1 MKKFLV
7 ATTLALALTPL
18 AAYAQSA
25 QATPVP
31 QAAPAPQASPSPA
44 ATPAPGHAAHEYSPL
59 VEKTVNYKNWSLP
72 NIKTAIDEDLRKM
85 VAGKKLVMI
94 VYFAP
99 WCGNWRNEAP
109 IAQKLY
115 DKYKDQGF
123 QVIAVAEYASLDDIK
138 NFFGEAGPPYPVVVE
153 SESRDEK
160 DKTLHYSYR
169 QLTGD
174 TRKWGSPWNIFLEPA
189 KLNAKGD
196 VLTEKA
202 WVVNGELIEDE
213 VDKFIA
219 SKLGATTPTSA
230 GVIEPCKNNCQ

>member
-1 MKKFLV
+1 MKKLLLV
-7 ATTLALALTPL
+7 SILALAVSPL
-18 AAYAQSA
+18 AARAQS
-25 QATPVP
+25 
-31 QAAPAPQASPSPA
+31 
-44 ATPAPGHAAHEYSPL
+44 HEYSPL

-72 NIKTAIDEDLRKM
+72 NLKTGVDEDLRTLM
-85 VAGKKLVMI
+85 AGKKLVMI

-109 IAQKLY
+109 LAAKLY
-115 DKYKDQGF
+115 EKYKGQGF
-123 QVIAVAEYASLDDIK
+123 LVIGVSEYANMDETQT
-138 NFFGEAGPPYPVVVE
+138 FFGEAGPPYPVVSE
-153 SESRDEK
+153 SNSRDEK
-160 DKTLHYSYR
+160 QKTPHYEYR

-174 TRKWGSPWNIFLEPA
+174 KRNWGSPWNIFLEPA

-219 SKLGATTPTSA
+219 SKLAPASGISA
-230 GVIEPCKNNCQ
+230 GVIEPCKNCQ